1 MGFFDFLKKKE
12 QPVQEEQAV
21 PVVEKKIYEFDD
33 QMIPNVVDDIPLAY
47 KYFFVPIDNF
57 DKSVYQE
64 IIEDG
69 NFSLEVLIEGE
80 QLKLVWSES
89 VLGFVNA
96 QKYVRMA
103 VDFERRGEPIKAY
116 AQYEGKAVLTFYKD
130 KKKGLQ
136 NRETTETKL
145 TSYKSNSKQEEIF
158 FLTDIDELSIDEDSG
173 VVETEDFEAIGKV
186 PAKVL
191 NRIKKEGYK
200 ACFFDHKDKDEDED
214 EDRDEAVY
222 IPYIK
227 IYW

>member
-12 QPVQEEQAV
+12 PPVQEEQAV
-21 PVVEKKIYEFDD
+21 PVVEKKIYEFDG
-33 QMIPNVVDDIPLAY
+33 QMVPKMVDGIPLAY
-47 KYFFVPIDNF
+47 KYFFVPINNF

-69 NFSLEVLIEGE
+69 NFGLEVLIEGE
-80 QLKLVWSES
+80 QLKLVWNES

-96 QKYVRMA
+96 QKYVQMA
-103 VDFERRGEPIKAY
+103 IDFERRREQIKAY
-116 AQYEGKAVLTFYKD
+116 AQYEGKAVLAFYKD

-158 FLTDIDELSIDEDSG
+158 FLTDIDELSIDEESG

-186 PAKVL
+186 PAKIL
-191 NRIKKEGYK
+191 NKIKKEGYK
-200 ACFFDHKDKDEDED
+200 ACFFDHKELEDSEA
-214 EDRDEAVY
+214 DEAVY

-227 IYW
+227 VYW